1 MREAFEESAFRM
13 VTDQQIRR
21 LFKLSNTEETQEIAA
36 SKAGMDVKTA
46 RKYLRARRLPSERK
60 AERHWR
66 TRQDG
71 FSAVW
76 PEIQEQLRT
85 NPGLEAKT
93 VLAALQRQFPERFSD
108 GQLRTLQRR
117 IKQWRATEGPAQ
129 EVYFV
134 QEHRAGELCESDF
147 THLTAFEI
155 TIGGEP
161 FAHMLYHFVLT
172 YSNWETGT
180 ICPSESFAS
189 LSEGLQNALW
199 KLGGVPLLHRTDRMT
214 AAVNNLTEQA
224 EFQRSYQ
231 ALLRHYGLEGRK
243 IQTGQP
249 NENGDIEQ
257 RHYRFGR
264 ALEQALLLRG
274 DRDFATVEDYSAF
287 LEKLFEQLNSGRQ
300 QRLAEEMER
309 LSPLPDRRLESAR
322 RVRVRVNSGSLI
334 TAGRNSY
341 SVNSRLIGEIVEAR
355 LFPDHVEVWY
365 GGQRVEHLPRLHGRL
380 TCRIDYRHITDSL
393 ARMPGALDNYR
404 YREHPF
410 PSSRFR
416 RAYDVLKEAMPNR
429 CDRRYLQILELAAK
443 EGEARV
449 DDALR
454 LLLACESG
462 ARTIADK
469 DAFCEF
475 MRRCEQ
481 APEIVDV
488 AIPEVSLTSFDQ
500 LLSAVGGVQ

>member
-1 MREAFEESAFRM
+1 
-13 VTDQQIRR
+13 
-21 LFKLSNTEETQEIAA
+21 
-36 SKAGMDVKTA
+36 
-46 RKYLRARRLPSERK
+46 LPSERK

-93 VLAALQRQFPERFSD
+93 VLAALQRQFPDRFSD

-129 EVYFV
+129 EVYFA

-147 THLTAFEI
+147 THLTDIEI

-180 ICPSESFAS
+180 ICPAESFAS

-243 IQTGQP
+243 IQPAQP

-257 RHYRFGR
+257 RHYRFRR

-274 DRDFATVEDYSAF
+274 DRDFGTVEHYSVF
-287 LEKLFEQLNSGRQ
+287 LSELFEQLNSGRQ
-300 QRLAEEMER
+300 KRLAEEMER
-309 LSPLPDRRLESAR
+309 LAPLPDRRLESAR

-365 GGQRVEHLPRLHGRL
+365 GGQRVEHLPRLHGR
-380 TCRIDYRHITDSL
+380 TNYRIDYRHIIDWL
-393 ARMPGALDNYR
+393 VRKPGAFANYR
-404 YREHPF
+404 YREHLF

-416 RAYDVLKEAMPNR
+416 KAYDALREAMPNR

>member
-21 LFKLSNTEETQEIAA
+21 LFKLSNTEETQAIAA

-46 RKYLRARRLPSERK
+46 RKYLRARRLPGERK
-60 AERHWR
+60 SERHWR
-66 TRQDG
+66 TREDG
-71 FSAVW
+71 FSVVW
-76 PEIQEQLRT
+76 PEIQERLRT
-85 NPGLEAKT
+85 NAGLEAKT
-93 VLAALQRQFPERFSD
+93 LLAALQRQYPERFAD

-134 QEHRAGELCESDF
+134 QDHRAGELCESDF
-147 THLTAFEI
+147 THLTDLQIMIA
-155 TIGGEP
+155 GQP

-180 ICPSESFAS
+180 ICPSESFSS

-199 KLGGVPLLHRTDRMT
+199 ELGGVPLLHRTDRMT

-224 EFQRSYQ
+224 EFQKGYQ
-231 ALLRHYGLEGRK
+231 ALLRHYGIEGRK

-257 RHYRFGR
+257 RHYRFRR

-274 DRDFATVEDYSAF
+274 DRDFATVEHYGTF
-287 LEKLFEQLNSGRQ
+287 LSDLFEQLNSGRQ
-300 QRLAEEMER
+300 KRLAEEMER

-341 SVNSRLIGEIVEAR
+341 SVNSRLIGEVVEAR
-355 LFPDHVEVWY
+355 LFPHHVEVWY
-365 GGQRVEHLPRLHGRL
+365 GGQRVEKLPRLHGR
-380 TCRIDYRHITDSL
+380 TNYRIDYRHIIDWL
-393 ARMPGALDNYR
+393 VRKPGAFASYR
-404 YREHPF
+404 YREHLF

-416 RAYDVLKEAMPNR
+416 KAYDALKEAMPNR

-454 LLLACESG
+454 LLLASESG
-462 ARTIADK
+462 IRTMTDQE
-469 DAFCEF
+469 AFCEF

-481 APEIVDV
+481 APEIADV
-488 AIPEVSLTSFDQ
+488 TIPEVSLTSFDQ
-500 LLSAVGGVQ
+500 LLSVVGGVQ

>member
-1 MREAFEESAFRM
+1 M

-21 LFKLSNTEETQEIAA
+21 LFKLSNTEETQAIAA

-46 RKYLRARRLPSERK
+46 RKYLRTRRLPSEGK

-66 TRQDG
+66 TREDG
-71 FSAVW
+71 FSSVW
-76 PEIQEQLRT
+76 PELQERLRT
-85 NPGLEAKT
+85 NAGLEAKT
-93 VLAALQRQFPERFSD
+93 LLAALQREYPERFAD

-147 THLTAFEI
+147 THLTDMRI
-155 TIGGEP
+155 MVGGKP

-180 ICPSESFAS
+180 ICPSESFSS

-199 KLGGVPLLHRTDRMT
+199 ELGGVPLLHRTDRMT

-224 EFQRSYQ
+224 AFQKAYQ
-231 ALLRHYGLEGRK
+231 SLLRHYGLEGRK

-257 RHYRFGR
+257 RHYRFRR

-274 DRDFATVEDYSAF
+274 DRDFVTVEQYGAF
-287 LEKLFEQLNSGRQ
+287 LSKLFEQLNGGRQ
-300 QRLAEEMER
+300 KRLAEEMER

-341 SVNSRLIGEIVEAR
+341 SVNSRLIGEVVEAR
-355 LFPDHVEVWY
+355 LFPHHVEVWY
-365 GGQRVEHLPRLHGRL
+365 GGQRVEQLPRLHGR
-380 TCRIDYRHITDSL
+380 TNYRIDYRHIIDWL
-393 ARMPGALDNYR
+393 VRKPGAFASYR
-404 YREHPF
+404 YREHLF
-410 PSSRFR
+410 PTSRFR
-416 RAYDVLKEAMPNR
+416 KAYDALKEATPNR

-454 LLLACESG
+454 LLLASESG
-462 ARTIADK
+462 TRTMADRE
-469 DAFCEF
+469 AFCEF

-481 APEIVDV
+481 APEIADV
-488 AIPEVSLTSFDQ
+488 AIPEVSLASFDQ
-500 LLSAVGGVQ
+500 LLSVVGGVQ